1 MVEKIDVN
9 ITIEEVNKR
18 LLEQNDRVAE
28 SIRKMLSEKGIM
40 AVEFLGGP
48 GSGKTSLIERLS
60 ILIGPS
66 KVAYIGGDV
75 ATSFDTERISKL
87 GVRAVQINTGG
98 ICHLEALHV
107 EKALKTLN
115 LEGIR
120 YLFIENVGNLIC
132 PFEFDVGSHVRVLVV
147 SAGEGEDKFLKHPM
161 SAALSNV
168 IVVNKVDLAPHVGV
182 DVEKMV
188 RDARKING
196 QAKVVVTSA
205 KTGEGIKEL
214 AEALKLKL

>member
-1 MVEKIDVN
+1 MVEKINVN
-9 ITIEEVNKR
+9 ITVEEVNKK
-18 LLEQNDRVAE
+18 LLEQNDRVAGA
-28 SIRKMLSEKGIM
+28 IRRMLEEKGIR
-40 AVEFLGGP
+40 AIEFLGGP

-60 ILIGPS
+60 LLIGPD

-75 ATSFDTERISKL
+75 ATSFDTERVSKI

-107 EKALKTLN
+107 EKALKILN
-115 LEGIR
+115 LEGVR

-132 PFEFDVGSHVRVLVV
+132 PFEFNIGSHVRVLVV

-161 SAALSNV
+161 SVALSNV
-168 IVVNKVDLAPHVGV
+168 IVVNKADLAPHVGV

-188 RDARKING
+188 RDALKING
-196 QAKVVVTSA
+196 RAKVVVTSA

-214 AEALKLKL
+214 AEALMLEA